1 MNKAIFLDRDG
12 TLNKEVDFLT
22 KIDRIS
28 IIKGAGQALKI
39 FRELGF
45 LNIVITNQSGIERGY
60 LTEKQLT
67 GIHRKFS
74 EVLRHNSKTLIDDF
88 IHCPYYKGGSM
99 KKYKRENFFRKPNPG
114 MIVKAAV
121 KHNIDLSK
129 SFLIGD
135 SYRDMKSADT
145 AGVKKILVLTGYGQE
160 ALLKCTKEKIRLDC
174 VADSI
179 LEASKFIKKYLEY

>member
-28 IIKGAGQALKI
+28 IIKGAGQALKV

-45 LNIVITNQSGIERGY
+45 LNIVITNQSGIERGL
-60 LTEKQLT
+60 LTEKQLSR
-67 GIHRKFS
+67 IHKEFGRILSYK
-74 EVLRHNSKTLIDDF
+74 SKTLIDDF
-88 IHCPYYKGGSM
+88 MHCPYYRGGSM
-99 KKYKRENFFRKPNPG
+99 KKYPRENFFRKPNPG
-114 MIVKAAV
+114 MIIKAAV

-129 SFLIGD
+129 SFLVGD
-135 SYRDMKSADT
+135 SYRDIKSADI

-160 ALLKCTKEKIRLDC
+160 ALLRCTREKIRPDC